1 MAKKTKKQKAAAKA
15 ARTRKANKNK
25 KKGSTK
31 VNPITKQWRKISS
44 ATGTIAGL
52 AQITGPDMAAST
64 GQPVAIRAKN
74 FINSLLGRTTGYS
87 PFKDTPGAGG
97 TIPQTISIDG
107 MFNKYTGI
115 GAGMTLYSYVAKMT
129 KFLPHG
135 PKAKQ
140 LGKALIGGGI
150 IGGAF
155 SESGNPHTHN
165 LIPNTHTSSYSSGQ
179 QMVVT

>member
-15 ARTRKANKNK
+15 ARTRAANKNK
-25 KKGSTK
+25 KKGSNK
-31 VNPITKQWRKISS
+31 VNPITKQWRKITS

-165 LIPNTHTSSYSSGQ
+165 LIPNTHTSYSSGQ